1 MCSVSC
7 KPVYTVGTEALP
19 LSLTVNRQGITVL
32 KTPDLLAVSLHEV
45 EYPYILL
52 EFLFFESQLLDCMIK
67 VDLKIILNKLR
78 ILLSENTFVVKLVL
92 RANVS
97 IFRLGSRGMPLQID

>member
-7 KPVYTVGTEALP
+7 EPVDTVSTEALP
-19 LSLTVNRQGITVL
+19 LSLTVYGQGIAVL

-52 EFLFFESQLLDCMIK
+52 EFLFFESQLLNCMIK